1 MPKFAS
7 PEERQLTYG
16 RRVPES
22 PELRHAGRRRK
33 NVRYRLWNRTALVVL
48 VIAAAV
54 SGCHGPLTMDDGAEL
69 GMSGPPSR
77 AVANAEESSHQR
89 LRTPN
94 ARPRKRI
101 QWRRSKAVGTPWAGR
116 LVNGVRLPPE
126 GRLFFTWDPVKD
138 RSPNRAY
145 RRYGTDRLLR
155 VILDVLRAY
164 SAAHP
169 KAPRVG
175 IGDLSRRNGGN
186 FGKRFGGLG
195 HSSHQNGRDV
205 DIYYP
210 RRDRRERE
218 PRTPAQ
224 IDRALAQDLVHR
236 FVRAGA
242 QYVFVGP
249 HTRLRGPHGVVQQ
262 LVHHDNHMHVRIQGG
277 R

>member
-1 MPKFAS
+1 MD
-7 PEERQLTYG
+7 G
-16 RRVPES
+16 GGPES
-22 PELRHAGRRRK
+22 PELRHRALRPK
-33 NVRYRLWNRTALVVL
+33 DVRHRLSSGMTLVSLGITV
-48 VIAAAV
+48 VV
-54 SGCHGPLTMDDGAEL
+54 VGCHGPLTMDAAEP
-69 GMSGPPSR
+69 GMSRPARRAIATDGQSSQPRLSAPAGSR
-77 AVANAEESSHQR
+77 QTIH
-89 LRTPN
+89 
-94 ARPRKRI
+94 
-101 QWRRSKAVGTPWAGR
+101 WRRSKAVGTPWAGR
-116 LVNGVRLPPE
+116 LVKGVRLPPE

-145 RRYGTDRLLR
+145 RRYGTDRLVR

-169 KAPRVG
+169 NAPRVA
-175 IGDLSRRNGGN
+175 IGDLSRPKGGN

-210 RRDRRERE
+210 RRDGRERA

-224 IDRALAQDLVHR
+224 IDHALAQDLVER

-249 HTRLRGPHGVVQQ
+249 HTKLRGPDRVVQP
-262 LVHHDNHMHVRIQGG
+262 LVHHDDHMHVRIPA
-277 R
+277 RP